1 MSLSVYSAYVKK
13 EKFQVRMYISDKTS
27 DNTQMSS
34 SHVTRW
40 GTNKAAQSIV
50 IRDNVHTVLNVT
62 IEVRFHLLSIFLE
75 PVVQFG

>member
-1 MSLSVYSAYVKK
+1 MNTFRNISSKK
-13 EKFQVRMYISDKTS
+13 RIQVRMYISDKTS

-50 IRDNVHTVLNVT
+50 IRDNVWV
-62 IEVRFHLLSIFLE
+62 FS
-75 PVVQFG
+75 